1 MTAVFQA
8 RVQAAESRRR
18 WQEVAAGGGGRRRRQ
33 EAAAAGG
40 RRQAA
45 ARVLSPKRVALI
57 PCKLTGILLMIN
69 KEGEPSIYT
78 RYRP

>member
-18 WQEVAAGGGGRRRRQ
+18 WQ

-78 RYRP
+78 RYKP